1 MEEWLTV
8 EEVCALFKVKRGY
21 LYNLTYRNEIPHYKL
36 NGLLRFRASEV
47 EAWMQSKRAGFM
59 LAESEARYAGAKA

>member
-21 LYNLTYRNEIPHYKL
+21 LYNLTYRDEIPHYKL
-36 NGLLRFRASEV
+36 NGMLRFRASEV
-47 EAWMQSKRAGFM
+47 EAWM
-59 LAESEARYAGAKA
+59 LAKTNGSNCLSEEAIPSL